1 MSGSQSAD
9 SGGVSTAAWIALAA
23 AFLLGSAAVFQ
34 HRAAATAGR
43 FRAEPATRSES
54 PHRPH
59 RMLRR
64 VAGPVFRLV
73 GQYPVWVAGIGLL
86 IAGNALQAVALG
98 TGRLLVVEPLAVTS
112 LLFGLPLSALWWRHR
127 LRVRDWSAAILVSA
141 GVWGFL
147 VLGHAAGGT
156 NTASLN
162 RWLMAIGAVAGGALI
177 FVGASHPSRALR
189 PTGLALAA
197 GMSLGLSDGLT
208 KTSVPL
214 LLHHGVFAF
223 TYWEPYALVVC
234 AAGGYGLL
242 QFAYR
247 HGHLAQCLPAAVLA
261 QPVTGALVG
270 VLVLGERLQDGIP
283 AQAGQAASVAL
294 AAIAVVMLARS
305 PRVLAL
311 THSPGFASVAD
322 GAE

>member
-1 MSGSQSAD
+1 MSAVRSAD
-9 SGGVSTAAWIALAA
+9 SNDVTDAAWIALAA
-23 AFLLGSAAVFQ
+23 AFLLGSAAVLQ
-34 HRAAATAGR
+34 HRAAAMAGQGH
-43 FRAEPATRSES
+43 APAPTPPTPR
-54 PHRPH
+54 HVHQRLIGVV
-59 RMLRR
+59 LRH
-64 VAGPVFRLV
+64 
-73 GQYPVWVAGIGLL
+73 PVWVAGIGLL

-112 LLFGLPLSALWWRHR
+112 LLFGLPLSAMWWRHR
-127 LRVRDWSAAILVSA
+127 LRWRDWSAAILVTA

-147 VLGHAAGGT
+147 VLGHAGGGKDS
-156 NTASLN
+156 ASLS
-162 RWLMAIGAVAGGALI
+162 RWLMAIGAIAGVAIL
-177 FVGASHPSRALR
+177 FVGASHPSRSLR

-214 LLHHGVFAF
+214 LIHHGVFAF
-223 TYWEPYALVVC
+223 TYWEPYALLVC

-270 VLVLGERLQDGIP
+270 VLVLGERLQQGVP

-294 AAIAVVMLARS
+294 AAFAVVLLARS

-311 THSPGFASVAD
+311 AH
-322 GAE
+322 

>member
-1 MSGSQSAD
+1 VSKDFREFGKNPRQTRMSGLWTAD
-9 SGGVSTAAWIALAA
+9 SDDVTDAAWIALAA
-23 AFLLGSAAVFQ
+23 AFLLGSAAVLQ
-34 HRAAATAGR
+34 HRAAATAGQD
-43 FRAEPATRSES
+43 RA
-54 PHRPH
+54 
-59 RMLRR
+59 
-64 VAGPVFRLV
+64 PVLAPTTPRHLHQRIIGAV
-73 GQYPVWVAGIGLL
+73 LKHPVWVAGIGLL

-112 LLFGLPLSALWWRHR
+112 LLFGLPLSAMWWRHR
-127 LRVRDWSAAILVSA
+127 LRVRDWSAAILVTA

-147 VLGHAAGGT
+147 VLGHAGGGKD
-156 NTASLN
+156 TASLS
-162 RWLMAIGAVAGGALI
+162 RWLMAIGAIAGVAIVL
-177 FVGASHPSRALR
+177 VGASHPSRSLR

-214 LLHHGVFAF
+214 LVHHGVFAF
-223 TYWEPYALVVC
+223 TYWQPYALLVC

-270 VLVLGERLQDGIP
+270 VLVLGERLQQGIG

-294 AAIAVVMLARS
+294 AAVAVVLLARS

-311 THSPGFASVAD
+311 AH
-322 GAE
+322 